1 MTRPTKQILYA
12 FLRMLNEYE
21 VGNSLSDSSV
31 EAQAASDF
39 MDFTAAKDAKDPVL
53 GSTVGQRPRW
63 RWSHRFKCFNLM
75 TAARLLTILFIH
87 TSSDFFFNLR
97 CRTSK
102 WLRAN
107 NICKPMYKVAV
118 TSPPW
123 GCHFASPSGLGH
135 QWPANSLSLAG

>member
-1 MTRPTKQILYA
+1 
-12 FLRMLNEYE
+12 MLNEYE

-53 GSTVGQRPRW
+53 GNTVGQRPRW

-75 TAARLLTILFIH
+75 TAAILSTILFIH
-87 TSSDFFFNLR
+87 TPTSEFGIFFNLR

-107 NICKPMYKVAV
+107 NICKPMYKAAV